1 MEFQLFYPSLSTALQ
16 RPLPGEEAQC
26 LMAPLGR
33 PSTGS
38 MLEKYPDHRKSA
50 VLMLVYPDALGIAHT
65 VFMERAHD
73 GSLHSGQIGFPGG
86 GLERHDASPMH
97 AALREFEE
105 EVGVDDSQIQ
115 IVGPLTP
122 LFIPASRFMVYP
134 FVGISHHTPVFT
146 PDPVE
151 VQSLIHTPIGE
162 LLQFEIEQGSFPT
175 SYGTMQAP
183 CYRLNEHKLW
193 GATAMIVSEFRV
205 LMHKIS
211 NR

>member
-1 MEFQLFYPSLSTALQ
+1 MLFEHITQELRSRLHL
-16 RPLPGEEAQC
+16 PLPGEDAQSI
-26 LMAPLGR
+26 MAPLGR

-38 MLEKYPDHRKSA
+38 MLEKYPNHRKSA
-50 VLMLVYPDALGIAHT
+50 VMMLIYPDQRGVAHT

-86 GLERHDASPMH
+86 GIEHTDSSPMH
-97 AALREFEE
+97 AAIREFEE
-105 EVGVDDSQIQ
+105 EVGVSGSKIEV
-115 IVGPLTP
+115 IGPLTP

-134 FVGISHHTPVFT
+134 FVGISLHTPAFT

-162 LLQFEIEQGSFPT
+162 LLTFEIEQGSFPT
-175 SYGTMQAP
+175 SYGTLQAP

-193 GATAMIVSEFRV
+193 GATAMIVSEFRI
-205 LMHKIS
+205 LLHRMS
-211 NR
+211 DR

>member
-1 MEFQLFYPSLSTALQ
+1 MRFDDFHSLLIAAMQ
-16 RPLPGEEAQC
+16 EPLPGEDAQC

-38 MLEKYPDHRKSA
+38 MLEKYPNHRKSA
-50 VLMLVYPDALGIAHT
+50 VLMMVYPDTDGIAHT

-86 GLERHDASPMH
+86 GIELFDASPMH

-134 FVGISHHTPVFT
+134 FVGVSHQTPDFT

-175 SYGTMQAP
+175 SYGTLQAP
-183 CYRLNEHKLW
+183 CFRLKEHKLW
-193 GATAMIVSEFRV
+193 GATAMIVSEFRI
-205 LMHKIS
+205 LLHKMS
-211 NR
+211 DR

>member
-1 MEFQLFYPSLSTALQ
+1 
-16 RPLPGEEAQC
+16 
-26 LMAPLGR
+26 
-33 PSTGS
+33 
-38 MLEKYPDHRKSA
+38 MLEKYPEHRKSA
-50 VLMLVYPDALGIAHT
+50 VLMLIYPDALGVAHT

-86 GLERHDASPMH
+86 GLEHHDASPMH
-97 AALREFEE
+97 AALREFDE

-134 FVGISHHTPVFT
+134 FVGVSQHTPVFK

-162 LLQFEIEQGSFPT
+162 LLNFEVEEGTFPT
-175 SYGTMQAP
+175 SYGTLQAP

-193 GATAMIVSEFRV
+193 GAQAMIGCEFRV
-205 LMHKIS
+205 LVSSDK
-211 NR
+211 